1 MADIAVFVKPVPVT
15 VNGVP
20 EQPLE
25 ALKEVIDKSAT
36 HSTFTSNPATV
47 VPVEEKNLT
56 VTYPPASVEV
66 NALTGVCAA
75 PGNVAVLVYAFAFT
89 NSLPTT
95 TPLAL

>member
-36 HSTFTSNPATV
+36 HSTFTSNPDKGV
-47 VPVEEKNLT
+47 KIEETNFT
-56 VTYPPASVEV
+56 VTKPLESAEV
-66 NALTGVCAA
+66 KLLTGD
-75 PGNVAVLVYAFAFT
+75 
-89 NSLPTT
+89 
-95 TPLAL
+95 